1 MLYRHVFTMFSHF
14 HACTSLFV
22 QITYLLFTSTDI
34 LSNVYTALNYGRT
47 HRWHVYICFLFFPA
61 GWGSLRDWLLQGLA
75 VAVTGLQA
83 VTTIQAHWFN
93 QNQALPAALTSPPFP
108 LSCRAAGR
116 CSSSCCRLFL
126 KGSSLGLCC
135 GRHGRGR
142 GRGHGR
148 RGVSRRGG
156 VVASGLVLG
165 CWSEPVIV
173 WFLAVPILS
182 CTMPLPPV
190 TASKM

>member
-1 MLYRHVFTMFSHF
+1 MTCL
-14 HACTSLFV
+14 C
-22 QITYLLFTSTDI
+22 LL
-34 LSNVYTALNYGRT
+34 
-47 HRWHVYICFLFFPA
+47 LFFPA
-61 GWGSLRDWLLQGLA
+61 GWGRDWLLQGLA

-93 QNQALPAALTSPPFP
+93 RNQALAAGLASPLFP
-108 LSCRAAGR
+108 LSGRAAGR
-116 CSSSCCRLFL
+116 SRSSSCRLVL
-126 KGSSLGLCC
+126 EGSTLGLCC
-135 GRHGRGR
+135 CRRGRGR
-142 GRGHGR
+142 GRGRGR
-148 RGVSRRGG
+148 RSVGWRGG

-190 TASKM
+190 KASKM